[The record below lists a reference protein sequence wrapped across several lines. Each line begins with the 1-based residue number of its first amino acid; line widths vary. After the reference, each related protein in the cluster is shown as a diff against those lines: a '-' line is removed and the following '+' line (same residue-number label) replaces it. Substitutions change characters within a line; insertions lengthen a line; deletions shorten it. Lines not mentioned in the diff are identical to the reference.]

1 MLLNDWHD
9 DHGGMRVCLKFS
21 SGSTSKCQFH
31 RLLLWI
37 VSQHTKAN
45 FHRRSP
51 SSSSSPMSNYHHQC
65 QTMAWP
71 QSLLLSPS
79 SDTCHLI
86 SPALSAKLFP
96 IAFRYG
102 FFDWSTYSCFALDW
116 PFRRLLSENS
126 CNQPSFPNMSVQNW
140 IISALNML
148 YGGTSTAIR
157 RLNRGSRYAIC
168 MRQLSMS
175 AYISVRIFFLSCN
188 SGL

>member
-79 SDTCHLI
+79 SDTCPLI

-96 IAFRYG
+96 IAQ
-102 FFDWSTYSCFALDW
+102 W
-116 PFRRLLSENS
+116 PPSRRPPSLLLWPDLVNQCAMHAWLPIGRLEQHAETQLVSQLS
-126 CNQPSFPNMSVQNW
+126 GQPSQATRPQVAQTLPQLNADLLVQF
-140 IISALNML
+140 
-148 YGGTSTAIR
+148 IR
-157 RLNRGSRYAIC
+157 NCGAEIP
-168 MRQLSMS
+168 
-175 AYISVRIFFLSCN
+175 
-188 SGL
+188 